1 MTENSPLLALSSKF
15 SFLVVLAILSCQKN
29 DTKNPYLKSGEGYA
43 YVEGGKVWY
52 GIMGEGDATPYL
64 RLHGGPGGTSRGG
77 LLLAGMTDD
86 RPVILMDQLGSGL
99 STYHE
104 DSTILTVEHFV
115 EQVRAVKIALGLN
128 EFYLTGGSWGTA
140 LALEY
145 YTAYPEG
152 VKGIVFNSPYF
163 STSTWISDTDTLIS
177 TLPDSTQK
185 VIAIAE
191 ETNTFETRAYLEAMQ
206 VFYENFIVRTP
217 PGERK
222 QPTYSLINPA
232 YDTMSITGNEF
243 IYNYMWGPSEFS
255 PTGTLLT
262 YENAEALRHIK
273 VPVLFTT
280 GEFDEARPSTVQKF
294 VEMVPGAEFIEVPN
308 AGHGTLADNT
318 EVVVDAH
325 RNFANKV
332 DQAKEYQ

>member
-1 MTENSPLLALSSKF
+1 M
-15 SFLVVLAILSCQKN
+15 
-29 DTKNPYLKSGEGYA
+29 
-43 YVEGGKVWY
+43 
-52 GIMGEGDATPYL
+52 
-64 RLHGGPGGTSRGG
+64 
-77 LLLAGMTDD
+77 
-86 RPVILMDQLGSGL
+86 
-99 STYHE
+99 
-104 DSTILTVEHFV
+104 
-115 EQVRAVKIALGLN
+115 
-128 EFYLTGGSWGTA
+128 
-140 LALEY
+140 
-145 YTAYPEG
+145 
-152 VKGIVFNSPYF
+152 
-163 STSTWISDTDTLIS
+163 
-177 TLPDSTQK
+177 PDSTQK